1 MFVSGADWLALSW
14 GKVMAFYVAAA
25 LSICINGICYFCMA
39 FIIAH
44 LAFDICLGLF
54 PHSVLGEKKPVFVNI
69 SHALDELRRFR
80 FGYKLHT
87 SLVFTSMNSTLFY
100 FEHNS

>member
-1 MFVSGADWLALSW
+1 
-14 GKVMAFYVAAA
+14 
-25 LSICINGICYFCMA
+25 MA

-54 PHSVLGEKKPVFVNI
+54 PLSVLGEKKPVFVNI

-87 SLVFTSMNSTLFY
+87 SLVFTSMKNTLFY
-100 FEHNS
+100 FEQNSWCPCITFMIYIIRRNGYIGTNRLV